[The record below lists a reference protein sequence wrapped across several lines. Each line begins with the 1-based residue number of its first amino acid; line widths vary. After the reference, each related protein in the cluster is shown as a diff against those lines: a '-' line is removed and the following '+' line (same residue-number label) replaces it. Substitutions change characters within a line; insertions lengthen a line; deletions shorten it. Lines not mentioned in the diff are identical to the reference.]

1 MTMQNVDIEIYMNQF
16 INFFE
21 NNPNDLIELIGD
33 TLKETF
39 YEKVRM
45 RCIENYEKGS
55 EISLTKDQ
63 MMEIVIEIKSK
74 GKSKGKREIIKLSKI
89 IESTK
94 YGDIYL
100 N

>member
-1 MTMQNVDIEIYMNQF
+1 MQNVDIEIYMNQF
-16 INFFE
+16 INFFD

-39 YEKVRM
+39 YEKVRIK
-45 RCIENYEKGS
+45 CIENYTKGS

-63 MMEIVIEIKSK
+63 MIEIVIELKIK
-74 GKSKGKREIIKLSKI
+74 GKKEMKKLSKI
-89 IESTK
+89 FESTK
-94 YGDIYL
+94 YGDICL

>member
-1 MTMQNVDIEIYMNQF
+1 MQNVDIEIYMNQF

-39 YEKVRM
+39 YDKVRVK
-45 RCIENYEKGS
+45 CVDNFNNGK
-55 EISLTKDQ
+55 EISLTRDQ
-63 MMEIVIEIKSK
+63 MLEIVIDIKSD
-74 GKSKGKREIIKLSKI
+74 GNQDTIMLSKI
-89 IESTK
+89 FKSTK
-94 YGDIYL
+94 YGDICL

>member
-1 MTMQNVDIEIYMNQF
+1 MQNVDIEIYMNQF

-45 RCIENYEKGS
+45 RCIENYEKGG

-63 MMEIVIEIKSK
+63 MMLIVVEIK
-74 GKSKGKREIIKLSKI
+74 GKGKRDIVKLSKI